1 MQDQGADMPKVINFF
16 SPRVLQLM
24 KQIETEKDQERL
36 AQLFLELNLALNQND
51 RKVRL
56 SKKRPRGVGS
66 AEERRRA

>member
-1 MQDQGADMPKVINFF
+1 MRKVSNFF

-24 KQIETEKDQERL
+24 KQIETEKDQGKL
-36 AQLFLELNLALNQND
+36 AQLFLELNLILNQYD

-56 SKKRPRGVGS
+56 SKKRPRSVGS